1 MEDDRIWHHIH
12 AERATLAAHLGD
24 LSDAEWQGPT
34 LCAGWTVHDVAA
46 HVIAHPQIGWRQMAG
61 MLGRN
66 LGRGYNQM
74 IFREVKRLG
83 ATRSRDQV
91 LADFATYA
99 DSRRRVPTTTSVE
112 PLIDALVHAQDVYR
126 PLGIRHDPDPEA
138 AAVAADRLRRLA
150 VLMGSRR
157 TVRAVR
163 MVATDTDWARGTGPV
178 VEAPIAELMMLCAG
192 RGADRTLVSGGGA
205 ELVRLA

>member
-1 MEDDRIWHHIH
+1 MDTDQIWQHIH
-12 AERATLAAHLGD
+12 TERATLAGHLAE
-24 LSDAEWQGPT
+24 LSDAQWHGPT

-46 HVIAHPQIGWRQMAG
+46 HVISHPQIGWRQLPG

-83 ATRSRDQV
+83 ATRSREQV

-126 PLGIRHDPDPEA
+126 PLGIRHDPDPGA
-138 AAVAADRLRRLA
+138 AAAAAGRVRTLA

-157 TVRAVR
+157 TVKAVR
-163 MVATDTDWARGTGPV
+163 MVATDVDWARGTGPV
-178 VEAPIAELMMLCAG
+178 VEAPMAELMMLCAG
-192 RGADRTLVSGGGA
+192 RAADPARVSGGGA